1 MSEELDPLAEVSP
14 LPVEAPAVEAP
25 AVEAPAVEAPLPLG
39 ASINDVASRR
49 ERQARA
55 AKAA

>member
-14 LPVEAPAVEAP
+14 LP
-25 AVEAPAVEAPLPLG
+25 VEAPAVEAPLPLG